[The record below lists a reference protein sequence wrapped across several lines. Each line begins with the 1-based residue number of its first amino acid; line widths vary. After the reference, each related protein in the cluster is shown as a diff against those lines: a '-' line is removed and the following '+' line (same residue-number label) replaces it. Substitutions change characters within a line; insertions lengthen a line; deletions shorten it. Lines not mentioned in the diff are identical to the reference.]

1 MLPITIVSP
10 TQNEKV
16 APGKLGVFGV
26 VNCGGA
32 GSPTV
37 TVQLDQE
44 TPVQATV
51 NPCELIPPTMLWV
64 ASYRA
69 TVTVP
74 GGTGQHVITAT
85 VGGRDKAIV
94 TVDVGEGVTN
104 TFLTGTCTA
113 KSALTLSA
121 PDTVGLQFTTPAT
134 VAITS
139 FPEIVFPT
147 VAFTA
152 GITLDV
158 TMSLGTSL
166 PVTGTFDST
175 TGEISIPGVVLNVSA
190 TITAPLPPPLN
201 PITETATGTLTVKL
215 TTEMAASPETLPVF
229 ADTGE
234 RMQSAGQVRLIGDGA
249 YSRPIFAMTDGAIAL
264 TGTISP
270 LP

>member
-16 APGKLGVFGV
+16 APGTLVVFGI

-32 GSPTV
+32 GSPAV

-51 NPCELIPPTMLWV
+51 NPCELIPHTMQRI

-69 TVTVP
+69 TVIVP
-74 GGTGQHVITAT
+74 GGAGQHVITAT
-85 VGGRDKAIV
+85 LGGRDKATV

-121 PDTVGLQFTTPAT
+121 TSTVGLQFTTPAT

-139 FPEIVFPT
+139 FPEIIFPT
-147 VAFTA
+147 VSFAA

-158 TMSLGTSL
+158 TMSLGASL
-166 PVTGTFDST
+166 PITGTFDST

-190 TITAPLPPPLN
+190 TITASLPPPLN
-201 PITETATGTLTVKL
+201 PITETAAGTLTVTL
-215 TTEMAASPETLPVF
+215 TTESAASPETPPVF
-229 ADTGE
+229 ADNGE
-234 RMQSAGQVRLIGDGA
+234 RMQSTGQVRLIGDGA
-249 YSRPIFAMTDGAIAL
+249 YSSPIFGMTDGAIAL
-264 TGTISP
+264 TGNIAP